1 MKSADK
7 VYFHSGNSL
16 QRTVMDQAM
25 SNHHNSD
32 RGLKMSLCSRF

>member
-1 MKSADK
+1 MKSSGE

-16 QRTVMDQAM
+16 QRILMDQAV

-32 RGLKMSLCSRF
+32 KGA